1 MTRLRLLSAGLAF
14 ALPLVLVGACVSESD
29 RAPTTFD
36 CPPAADWPVVSAV
49 LEHDCGTIEC
59 HGAPSRP
66 LRIYGR
72 NGTRASKDSAVGVE
86 ATTDEELA
94 HNRDSVCGLEPEL
107 MTAVAAGDAEIEALT
122 VVRKPRLF
130 EAHKGGRVWV
140 DDSHGLACF
149 ASWLGGTVDVGECET
164 QLQLP

>member
-1 MTRLRLLSAGLAF
+1 
-14 ALPLVLVGACVSESD
+14 
-29 RAPTTFD
+29 
-36 CPPAADWPVVSAV
+36 VSAV

-130 EAHKGGRVWV
+130 EAHKADRVWV
-140 DDSHGLACF
+140 GLARPRLLRVV
-149 ASWLGGTVDVGECET
+149 ARRDRRRRRMRDPAAAALTTGHPAA
-164 QLQLP
+164 LHAL